1 MPASLA
7 VSLANVDRPLRPLL
21 DVAAGWKVDGV
32 VLDTRSQVRPDEFG
46 QTARRQLRHTL
57 SERRLRLAAL
67 AVPTRS
73 GLADPDRLDAR
84 LGAILS
90 AMQLA
95 YDLGSL
101 AVAVR
106 VGVWPTEDD
115 AAERLGRVI
124 DELATASDRIGP
136 RLTLMPSPGSLRPL
150 SELVAELDAPLAVQ
164 LDPAAAVQGGEPLE
178 ASARSLAEAITHLRV
193 RDAQRESG
201 ETVLG
206 RGKVDWTTAAGL
218 AADLPSLEWFVVD
231 RTEGSQRSVD
241 LETGLTFT
249 RRVFLPPR

>member
-7 VSLANVDRPLRPLL
+7 VSLAHVDRPLRPLL

-32 VLDTRSQVRPDEFG
+32 VLDTRTQVRPDEFG

-57 SERRLRLAAL
+57 SERQLRLAAL
-67 AVPTRS
+67 HVPTRS
-73 GLADPDRLDAR
+73 GLSDPDRLDAR
-84 LGAILS
+84 LGAIVA

-101 AVAVR
+101 AVSV
-106 VGVWPTEDD
+106 
-115 AAERLGRVI
+115 RLGTWPADEDATQRLARVI
-124 DELATASDRIGP
+124 GELATASDKIGP
-136 RLTLMPSPGSLRPL
+136 RMTLMPSPGSLAPL
-150 SELVAELDAPLAVQ
+150 GKLVAAIDAPLAVQ

-178 ASARSLAEAITHLRV
+178 ASARGLAEAITHLRI

-206 RGKVDWTTAAGL
+206 RGEVDWTIAAGL
-218 AADLPSLEWFVVD
+218 AADLPSLQWLVVD